1 MTSLAQIFLF
11 FGVDAGSFAHFA
23 SAVGA
28 GSQME
33 RATPRP
39 RLPNRAWGT
48 LRGRRRK
55 ERPLHCATQ
64 PSHGKRDGKRKFSF
78 PERDDTTSADRPTH
92 RQPNPFILVF

>member
-1 MTSLAQIFLF
+1 L
-11 FGVDAGSFAHFA
+11 AHFA

-55 ERPLHCATQ
+55 ERSLHC
-64 PSHGKRDGKRKFSF
+64 
-78 PERDDTTSADRPTH
+78 
-92 RQPNPFILVF
+92 QPNHLTGSEMGRENWVAPVGMTGWGLGGVEVGVAI